1 MARRNYSSTA
11 QSTTLTADITNVA
24 TSMVVTAVTGW
35 PASTPY
41 TIVVDED
48 LSTQEVMLVTAR
60 AGTTLT
66 VTRAYGGTTGVS
78 HTAGATVRHAHYSGD
93 FDEANSFLNLGGT
106 IGGAVTVTGAV
117 AGTSGTFSAAVAGTT
132 GTFSG
137 AVSGTT
143 GTFSGVVAH
152 PLGAVGAPSVTF
164 SGDSNTGIYSPSADN
179 LSLAT
184 AGVQRLNI
192 DSSGLFSGTG
202 TSLGAWTSFA
212 ATLAGTGW
220 AIGNGTITVA
230 YCKIGRTVYYKGGV
244 VFGTTSTY
252 GAATAPIIGL
262 PGIAVNSTL
271 QSNMGGGVTTSST
284 VGGTA
289 VFVDSSATQGYAV
302 IPVYSNTLGGISF
315 SVLGTNGIMTAATST
330 VPFTWA
336 TGDQIN
342 FFVAYESTT

>member
-24 TSMVVTAVTGW
+24 TSVVVTAVTGW

-78 HTAGATVRHAHYSGD
+78 HTAGATVRHCHYSGD

-117 AGTSGTFSAAVAGTT
+117 SGTT
-132 GTFSG
+132 GTFSS

-143 GTFSGVVAH
+143 GTFSGAVAGTTGAFSGVVTV

-164 SGDSNTGIYSPSADN
+164 SGDSNTGMYSPSADN
-179 LSLAT
+179 LALAT

-192 DSSGLFSGTG
+192 SSAGLFSGTG
-202 TSLGAWTSFA
+202 TSMGAWTAWTPVIS
-212 ATLAGTGW
+212 GTGW
-220 AIGNGTITVA
+220 ALGNGTATGRWVQIGKVVHFTAVIT
-230 YCKIGRTVYYKGGV
+230 
-244 VFGTTSTY
+244 FGSTSTFGGSPLAITQPTTASAAVHVM
-252 GAATAPIIGL
+252 GAQYFDTSAGAL
-262 PGIAVNSTL
+262 YRAVLSLSGAGPFNPT
-271 QSNMGGGVTTSST
+271 
-284 VGGTA
+284 
-289 VFVDSSATQGYAV
+289 
-302 IPVYSNTLGGISF
+302 
-315 SVLGTNGIMTAATST
+315 VLGTAGLVSYLTTSN
-330 VPFTWA
+330 PFTWA
-336 TGDQIN
+336 TGDTIQISGT
-342 FFVAYESTT
+342 YEAA

>member
-24 TSMVVTAVTGW
+24 TSMVVSAVTGW

-48 LSTQEVMLVTAR
+48 LSSQEVMLVTAR

-106 IGGAVTVTGAV
+106 VGGAVTVSGAV
-117 AGTSGTFSAAVAGTT
+117 AGTSGTFSAGVSGTT

-192 DSSGLFSGTG
+192 DSAGLFTGTG
-202 TSLGAWTSFA
+202 TSMGAWTSYTP
-212 ATLAGTGW
+212 TLGGTGW
-220 AIGNGTITVA
+220 AIGNGTITGK
-230 YCKIGRTVYYKGGV
+230 YCQIGKMVDVSIQVT
-244 VFGTTSTY
+244 FGTTTTVGSVAPTFSRPVAGS
-252 GAATAPIIGL
+252 GALLDA
-262 PGIAVNSTL
+262 
-271 QSNMGGGVTTSST
+271 ST
-284 VGGTA
+284 VEL
-289 VFVDSSATQGYAV
+289 FD
-302 IPVYSNTLGGISF
+302 F
-315 SVLGTNGIMTAATST
+315 SAATSYAGMSQMGNTAIPAYSTGASGIQTLITTT

-336 TGDQIN
+336 TSDKIN
-342 FFVAYESTT
+342 LRFRYEAA